1 LLALPIMTLAFKPST
16 VVPLA
21 ALVLGVAWFALHAR
35 TSGAAPS
42 PSPAARGVPVT
53 TAQSRQFDFP
63 VYLTALGFAQPLETV
78 TVTSQVDGTITRVL
92 FEQGQLVK
100 QGDPLVEIDA
110 APFHA
115 VLDKS
120 VARRDQ
126 DQARLD
132 NERQQLARYEKLAD
146 VQGVAA
152 EVLERQ
158 RAMTLQ
164 IAAQLRQDKA
174 DLDEAQIQLAR
185 ATLRAPFTGR
195 AGFRLVDAGN
205 VVRARTTEIVKI
217 SKVSPIAVVYPE
229 PEELLPSVR
238 QALAQGTVRVDALSV
253 ADSHV
258 LATGRLLATDGSIRA
273 TTGTVDLKAEFD
285 NPGGA
290 LWPSQAVAVRTLAQV
305 LRQAVVVP
313 GSAVQHG
320 PEGLY
325 AYVVDGAGNA
335 HLRTIEVSHEA
346 AGVAVVSHGLKSGET
361 VVTEGHYR
369 LEDGAHVVASAAA
382 GDFTAALAPAAGALR

>member
-1 LLALPIMTLAFKPST
+1 MISAFRPST
-16 VVPLA
+16 VLPLA
-21 ALVLGVAWFALHAR
+21 ALVLGAAWFTLHAR
-35 TSGAAPS
+35 NSGAAPS
-42 PSPAARGVPVT
+42 PLPAAKGVPVT

-63 VYLTALGFAQPLETV
+63 VYLTALGFAQPLETA
-78 TVTSQVDGTITRVL
+78 TVTSQVDGTITRVM
-92 FEQGQLVK
+92 FEQGQLVRK
-100 QGDPLVEIDA
+100 GDPLVEIDA

-115 VLDKS
+115 AFEKS

-146 VQGVAA
+146 VQGVAV

-158 RAMTLQ
+158 RAVTLQ

-174 DLDEAQIQLAR
+174 ELDEAQIQLAR
-185 ATLRAPFTGR
+185 ATLRAPFAGR

-205 VVRARTTEIVKI
+205 VVRARATEIVKI

-229 PEELLPSVR
+229 PEELLPSVQ
-238 QALAQGTVRVDALSV
+238 QALAAGRVRVDALSV
-253 ADSHV
+253 ADAHL
-258 LATGRLLATDGSIRA
+258 LASGRLLATDGSIRA

-285 NPGGA
+285 NPGAA

-313 GSAVQHG
+313 DSAVQHG

-325 AYVVDGAGNA
+325 AYVVDRTGAA
-335 HLRTIEVSHEA
+335 HTRPITVSHQA
-346 AGVAVVSHGLKSGET
+346 AGVAVVSRGLKAGET

-369 LEDGAHVVASAAA
+369 LEEGAHVVASAAS
-382 GDFTAALAPAAGALR
+382 GDFTAALAPVTGALR

>member
-1 LLALPIMTLAFKPST
+1 MTSALRPSALL
-16 VVPLA
+16 PLA
-21 ALVLGVAWFALHAR
+21 ALLLAAAWFALHAR
-35 TSGAAPS
+35 NSGAAPS
-42 PSPAARGVPVT
+42 PAPAAKGVPVT
-53 TAQSRQFDFP
+53 TAQTRQLDFP

-92 FEQGQLVK
+92 FEQGQLVR

-115 VLDKS
+115 DLDKS

-158 RAMTLQ
+158 RAVTLE
-164 IAAQLRQDKA
+164 IAAQLREDKA
-174 DLDEAQIQLAR
+174 ELDEAQIQLAR
-185 ATLRAPFTGR
+185 ATLRAPFAGR

-205 VVRARTTEIVKI
+205 VVRARSTEIVKI

-229 PEELLPSVR
+229 PEELLSSVQ
-238 QALAQGTVRVDALSV
+238 QALAAGAVRVDALSV
-253 ADSHV
+253 ADAHV
-258 LATGRLLATDGSIRA
+258 LASGRLLATDATIRA

-285 NPGGA
+285 NAGGV

-305 LRQAVVVP
+305 LRQALVVP
-313 GSAVQHG
+313 DSAVQHG

-325 AYVVDGAGNA
+325 AYVVDRDDTA
-335 HLRTIEVSHEA
+335 RMRPIEVSHEA
-346 AGVAVVSHGLKSGET
+346 AGVAVVSRGLKVGET
-361 VVTEGHYR
+361 VVNEGHYR
-369 LEDGAHVVASAAA
+369 LEDGTHVAASAAA